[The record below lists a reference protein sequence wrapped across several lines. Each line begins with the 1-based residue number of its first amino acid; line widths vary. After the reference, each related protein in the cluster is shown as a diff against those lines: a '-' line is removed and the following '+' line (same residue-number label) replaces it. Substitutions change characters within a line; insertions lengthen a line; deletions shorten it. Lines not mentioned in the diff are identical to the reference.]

1 MRQCRVPSGHT
12 CVGALPFTP
21 NRIRRGLQMRFSVL
35 AVSLLVLTAA
45 CGKQAE
51 PEAQPAAADAKPA
64 APAAAQELV
73 VYTSRN
79 EQLVKPLFD
88 QYTKETGTKVTYLTD
103 KAPPLMER
111 LRAEG
116 DRTQADVLITV
127 DAGNLWQAANLGLL
141 QPIDSPTLQ
150 ANIPAHLR
158 DPENRWVGLSV
169 RARTIVHDPKAVPA
183 TELSTYEDLA
193 DPKWRGKLCLRTSK
207 SEYNQSLV
215 ATMIATLGP
224 ERTEQVVKGWA
235 ENLAAPP
242 FANDVAVI
250 EAIEA
255 GRCSVGIVNSY
266 YLGRQQRDKPELAV
280 KPFWPN
286 QGDRG
291 VHVNVSG
298 AGVTKHSDNPEAARA
313 FIEWLSS
320 EKAQAL
326 YANENMEYPANP
338 KIEAA
343 PLVEGWGDYKA
354 DVINVSEAGRLQA
367 EAVKLMDRA
376 GYR

>member
-1 MRQCRVPSGHT
+1 MT
-12 CVGALPFTP
+12 
-21 NRIRRGLQMRFSVL
+21 
-35 AVSLLVLTAA
+35 TACDPQKTA
-45 CGKQAE
+45 PAPATSATGS
-51 PEAQPAAADAKPA
+51 QPAP
-64 APAAAQELV
+64 APASSQELV

-88 QYTKETGTKVTYLTD
+88 RYTEETGVKITYLTD

-116 DRTQADVLITV
+116 DRTQADVFITV

-141 QPIDSPTLQ
+141 QPTESAELQ
-150 ANIPAHLR
+150 ANIPSHLR
-158 DPENRWVGLSV
+158 DPDNRWYGLSV
-169 RARTIVHDPKAVPA
+169 RARTIVHNPQVTPA
-183 TELSTYEDLA
+183 MSLSTYEDLA
-193 DPKWRGKLCLRTSK
+193 DPKWRGKLCLRSSK

-215 ATMIATLGP
+215 ATMIATLGA
-224 ERTEQVVKGWA
+224 ERTEGVVRGWVA
-235 ENLAAPP
+235 NLAAPP

-250 EAIEA
+250 EAIAA
-255 GRCSVGIVNSY
+255 GRCAIGVVNTY
-266 YLGRQQRDKPELAV
+266 YLGRQKRDNPELPV
-280 KPFWPN
+280 QPFWPN
-286 QGDRG
+286 QDGRG

-298 AGVTKHSDNPEAARA
+298 AGVTAHSDNVEGARA

-320 EKAQAL
+320 DKAQAL

-338 KIEAA
+338 KIDAA
-343 PLVEGWGDYKA
+343 SLVEGWGDFKA